1 MDVLRLPIRIKAKDK
16 VMKFDVVLNPIFFS
30 FYKGFEVKVIEG
42 PLSGS
47 IFCCKISDFEYNL
60 YGKFQ
65 IWILWKVY
73 WIRNVFWRHLRYYYP
88 YQVKMFFKRNKNKSK
103 DLECGDDLPF

>member
-65 IWILWKVY
+65 IWILWKFIGLGMFLETY
-73 WIRNVFWRHLRYYYP
+73 KILLRLSGKNVF
-88 YQVKMFFKRNKNKSK
+88 QKK
-103 DLECGDDLPF
+103 

>member
-47 IFCCKISDFEYNL
+47 IFC
-60 YGKFQ
+60 
-65 IWILWKVY
+65 
-73 WIRNVFWRHLRYYYP
+73 
-88 YQVKMFFKRNKNKSK
+88 
-103 DLECGDDLPF
+103 